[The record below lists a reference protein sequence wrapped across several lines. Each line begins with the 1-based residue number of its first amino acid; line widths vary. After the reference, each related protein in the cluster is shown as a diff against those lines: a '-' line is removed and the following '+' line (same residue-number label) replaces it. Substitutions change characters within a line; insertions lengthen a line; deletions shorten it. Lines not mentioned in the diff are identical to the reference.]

1 MPGTGEQ
8 PDGRGPCPAPQ
19 GDAQA
24 NGTNIAYT
32 ISALSPSRAHPPAAP
47 AQRAA
52 RQAGRPE
59 LMTTTVT
66 LSRQDQPTMKAY
78 GAGWSGCGPAVCP
91 GASGLPQT
99 RPCPHPAARR
109 RIGTKA
115 AGTLPRDAARVLRR
129 QHDGHVAQ
137 KVAGHPAGR
146 PATACKTA
154 LRPAVRQ
161 KIFGRHRRGFRN
173 LELGPA
179 TQEPDRGCCIPVA
192 GPAATGSGLPGSSA
206 PGAAAVVCPGM
217 AAGRGAPAQAL
228 NDGSGARPDGH
239 RPHGPRPED
248 VLTAGRFPRQ
258 RGLAADR
265 AEAVFTSP

>member
-1 MPGTGEQ
+1 MP
-8 PDGRGPCPAPQ
+8 
-19 GDAQA
+19 
-24 NGTNIAYT
+24 
-32 ISALSPSRAHPPAAP
+32 
-47 AQRAA
+47 RAA
-52 RQAGRPE
+52 RRRPGVRNGYCIYYISAVAVRGASPCRTSTKSGTPGRTTRADDNNGDTVAAGSANNDGIR
-59 LMTTTVT
+59 
-66 LSRQDQPTMKAY
+66 
-78 GAGWSGCGPAVCP
+78 AGWSSCGPAPCP

-99 RPCPHPAARR
+99 RPCPHPAVRR

-228 NDGSGARPDGH
+228 NGGSGARPDGH